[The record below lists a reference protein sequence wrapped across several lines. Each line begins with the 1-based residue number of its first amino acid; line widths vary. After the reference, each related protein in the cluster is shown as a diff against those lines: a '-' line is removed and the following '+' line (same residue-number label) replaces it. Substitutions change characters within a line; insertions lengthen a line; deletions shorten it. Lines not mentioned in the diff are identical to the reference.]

1 MTVWLVRAGP
11 YGERETLAL
20 EQGLSVIGW
29 EEMPDLSGVGSRQ
42 DLEELVRTTYPDAGK
57 GRVAN
62 WVGQLWAFRER
73 MQVGDLVVLPLK
85 KQSAIAIGKILG
97 PYAFRSDL
105 AADTHHTRATKWLK
119 TDIPRTRF
127 DQDLLYTFGAFMTV
141 CQIKR
146 HNAEERINAII
157 GGQSPPVLPPDDGD
171 EAVTPV
177 DLEQFAQDDLTEFI
191 SRKFKGHELARL
203 VDEILRTQGYQTVV
217 SPEGA
222 DGGVDIIAGSGPMG
236 FDSPRLCVQV
246 KSSETPIGAA
256 VLRELQGTMKNF
268 GADQGLLV
276 SWGGFAAPLLK
287 EARHL
292 HFEIR
297 LWDAGNVVTNLLRH
311 YDQLSPG
318 VQAEL
323 PLKRIWVR
331 LPESAGD
338 EG

>member
-29 EEMPDLSGVGSRQ
+29 EEMPDLSGIDSRQ

-57 GRVAN
+57 RRVAN
-62 WVGQLWAFRER
+62 WVGQLWAFRDR

-85 KQSAIAIGKILG
+85 KQSAVAIGKIVG

-105 AADTHHTRATKWLK
+105 AADTHHTRATKWVK
-119 TDIPRTRF
+119 TDIPRSRF
-127 DQDLLYTFGAFMTV
+127 DQDLLYTLGAFMTV

-146 HNAEERINAII
+146 HNAEERINAILA
-157 GGQSPPVLPPDDGD
+157 GQSPPILPTDESD
-171 EAVTPV
+171 EAATPV

-191 SRKFKGHELARL
+191 TRKFKGHELARL
-203 VDEILRTQGYQTVV
+203 IDEILRTQGYQTVV

-246 KSSETPIGAA
+246 KSSETPVGAA

-297 LWDAGNVVTNLLRH
+297 LWDAGNVVANLLRR
-311 YDQLSPG
+311 YDQLSPAI
-318 VQAEL
+318 QAEL

-331 LPESAGD
+331 LPELGGD